1 MLCAVP
7 LDVRAWLEAQANRNL
22 APMSS
27 VMVASIRKV
36 MDAERQEI
44 TARAGESTQNLT
56 RPPPANR
63 LIPKLQYHKGNQK

>member
-7 LDVRAWLEAQANRNL
+7 LDVRAWLEVQAARNL

-36 MDAERQEI
+36 MEAEQQEDARSDRE
-44 TARAGESTQNLT
+44 TVG
-56 RPPPANR
+56 
-63 LIPKLQYHKGNQK
+63 